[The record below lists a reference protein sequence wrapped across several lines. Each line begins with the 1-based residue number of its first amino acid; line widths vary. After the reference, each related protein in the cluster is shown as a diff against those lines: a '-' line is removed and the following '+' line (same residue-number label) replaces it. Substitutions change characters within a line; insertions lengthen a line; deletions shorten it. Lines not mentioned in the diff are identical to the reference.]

1 VARTAGVDRS
11 FLHRHNDLRFQILVA
26 ADQPKPRHPLR
37 VAPAPAVDHYRLTS
51 PPCVPTTNDSAT
63 RPPNSP
69 RDCPRCSANK
79 CSMMPDSTR
88 TDEISSLR
96 ELVAELEQQL
106 LDRRQGPA
114 RSRDD
119 ERAAARATNRDLT
132 ATLNR
137 RPQPRFDDTSSDAA
151 PAAP

>member
-1 VARTAGVDRS
+1 
-11 FLHRHNDLRFQILVA
+11 
-26 ADQPKPRHPLR
+26 
-37 VAPAPAVDHYRLTS
+37 
-51 PPCVPTTNDSAT
+51 
-63 RPPNSP
+63 
-69 RDCPRCSANK
+69 
-79 CSMMPDSTR
+79 MMPDSTR